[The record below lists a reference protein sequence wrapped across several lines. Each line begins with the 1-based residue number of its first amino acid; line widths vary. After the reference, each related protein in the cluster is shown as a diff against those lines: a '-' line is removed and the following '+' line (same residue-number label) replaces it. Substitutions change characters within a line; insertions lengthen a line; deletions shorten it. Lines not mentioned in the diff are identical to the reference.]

1 MSDKLMIRCEQK
13 KLFKIEEK
21 KEREWVEVDV
31 SELISGSQVDI
42 RCVHCHGRVR
52 VYKQQVE
59 HSPADH
65 VEHMSRQDSEY
76 CRGGQYFTGLHRMPP
91 YPVE

>member
-1 MSDKLMIRCEQK
+1 MSDSIMIRCEQK

-21 KEREWVEVDV
+21 KEWKWVEVDV
-31 SELISGSQVDI
+31 PKLISGPKVDI

-52 VYKQQVE
+52 VHKQPVE
-59 HSPADH
+59 HGPADH

-76 CRGGQYFTGLHRMPP
+76 CRGGQYFTGLHRMSPN
-91 YPVE
+91 PVE